1 MITLFIRTLI
11 IYLVLVAA
19 IRLTG
24 KRQIGELQISELVVT
39 FMLSELAVFPIT
51 DKNIPM
57 LHSVIPIVLLLSL
70 EIVFSFVQTKS
81 RVFRNIFSGKP
92 TVIVRRGKLLPEAL
106 AGNRLDIE
114 ELMGELRLKGVFDIS
129 DVEYALL
136 EENGKLSVLPKAD
149 SSAITPA
156 SLGFKVTERG
166 IAHQVIS
173 DGCVSDEELSAASKD
188 RSWLTRIL
196 EGAGT
201 VESDV
206 FLMTVNDAGDI
217 SIYISDPSD
226 KMKLARQ
233 LTLTRN
239 ETEKQERTKK

>member
-11 IYLVLVAA
+11 IYLILVAA

-57 LHSVIPIVLLLSL
+57 LHSAIPIVLLLSL
-70 EIVFSFVQTKS
+70 EIVFSFAQTKS
-81 RVFRNIFSGKP
+81 RTFRNIFSGKP
-92 TVIVRRGKLLPEAL
+92 TIIIRRGKLLPEAL

-114 ELMGELRLKGVFDIS
+114 ELLGELRLQGVFDIS
-129 DVEYALL
+129 DVEYAFL

-149 SSAITPA
+149 SSPLTPTA
-156 SLGFKVTERG
+156 LGFKVTERG

-173 DGCVSDEELSAASKD
+173 DGCVSDEELEAASKD
-188 RSWLTRIL
+188 RRWLSRIL
-196 EGAGT
+196 ELADT
-201 VESDV
+201 AEENV

-217 SIYISDPSD
+217 SVYISDPSD
-226 KMKLARQ
+226 KMKLSRQ
-233 LTLTRN
+233 LTLSKTD
-239 ETEKQERTKK
+239 TEGKNGGKK